1 MKLLDQFIVQVGK
14 RPADWTS
21 QDVQNYMDYVKKMH
35 VTDEAAPKRYDH
47 RSNVVRIHTGRERR
61 YT

>member
-14 RPADWTS
+14 QPADWTS
-21 QDVQNYMDYVKKMH
+21 QDVQNYMDYVKMH
-35 VTDEAAPKRYDH
+35 VTEEAAPKRYDH
-47 RSNVVRIHTGRERR
+47 RSNGVRIPTGRERR